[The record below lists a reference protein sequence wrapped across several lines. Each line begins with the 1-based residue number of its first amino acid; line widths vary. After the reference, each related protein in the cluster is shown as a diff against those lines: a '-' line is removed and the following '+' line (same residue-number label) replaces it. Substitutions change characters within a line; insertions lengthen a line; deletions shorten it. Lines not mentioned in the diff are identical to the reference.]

1 MTDHK
6 QRSAWQLTEAFL
18 PFMTGG
24 MLVLNGDGC
33 VKFAN
38 QTAEMMLGAENAE
51 VIGEPGER
59 FLPAAL
65 LKLPGTLHHYKT
77 VLTQID
83 GRSVPTSVSIM
94 PLSEAGKGDKLISM
108 MNLAELQ
115 QVENAL
121 LHTQR
126 LAGLGTLAASVAHEL
141 TNPLSIITA
150 TCSNLIHE
158 VNNENADVEMLRH
171 YIRMIEHNAWRS
183 TRIVEVLRHYSHDAG
198 LETAVTNLNMIVED
212 ALTLVQ
218 PQLRKEHQVRIH
230 ADLAEDLPSIVC
242 DHNRLTQVLIN
253 LLHNARDA
261 MQPDGGNIFVR
272 TWAMANDSEP
282 GGGQVAVSVRDEG
295 RGIPPEWLEQIF
307 TPFFTTKPGG
317 AGTGLG
323 LFVAREVV
331 EQHNGRIWAENHP
344 EGGAIFTVVLPQR

>member
-1 MTDHK
+1 MAEQK
-6 QRSAWQLTEAFL
+6 QPSAWQLTEAFL

-24 MLVLNGDGC
+24 VLLLNGSGF

-38 QTAEMMLGAENAE
+38 QTAEIMLGAENTG

-65 LKLPGTLHHYKT
+65 LKLPGALHHYKT
-77 VLTQID
+77 VLTQLD
-83 GRSVPTSVSIM
+83 GRSIPTSVSII
-94 PLSEAGKGDKLISM
+94 PLGKAGKEDKLISM
-108 MNLAELQ
+108 MYLTELQ
-115 QVENAL
+115 QAENAL

-158 VNNENADVEMLRH
+158 VNNDNMDGEMLLH
-171 YIRMIEHNAWRS
+171 YIRMIEHSAWRS
-183 TRIVEVLRHYSHDAG
+183 TRIVEVLRHYAHNTG

-218 PQLRKEHQVRIH
+218 PQLRKEHKVRIH
-230 ADLAEDLPSIVC
+230 ANLAEDLPSIVC
-242 DHNRLTQVLIN
+242 DHNRLTQVLVN

-261 MQPDGGNIFVR
+261 MPPDGGEIYVR
-272 TWAMANDSEP
+272 TWAVANDSGQ
-282 GGGQVAVSVRDEG
+282 GGEQVAVSVRDEG
-295 RGIPPEWLEQIF
+295 RGVPPELLEQIF
-307 TPFFTTKPGG
+307 TPFFTTKLGG
-317 AGTGLG
+317 SGAGLG
-323 LFVAREVV
+323 LFVARKVV

-344 EGGAIFTVVLPQR
+344 EGGAVFTVVLPQK